1 MRLRWVQLDA
11 QRLTRGLWEFVRHT
25 GVPFVYPLTE
35 VWLASRW
42 LCTDAYVQDPPL
54 LAAVHRELDRC
65 GWV

>member
-35 VWLASRW
+35 VWLAGRW